1 MKYNHGAINSGNNIF
16 SAATGALGAFG
27 GMGQQPVNQGG
38 ASGGL
43 GGMFGDDDDNK
54 DLTDLEMEMMGGA
67 ETNATGLGQSHGIK
81 IKVFINMSEDDE
93 NL

>member
-1 MKYNHGAINSGNNIF
+1 MKYNHGAINSGKNIF

-27 GMGQQPVNQGG
+27 GMGAQPINQEG

-67 ETNATGLGQSHGIK
+67 EANATGLGQSHGIK
-81 IKVFINMSEDDE
+81 IKVFINMSEDDK